1 MTPLRKLSM
10 PIIFSLTLTAPTA
23 AQDAAQTER
32 LGEAIAAAG
41 CVMSGPNSDVVIA
54 ASGLTEDQVGP
65 SIEALIAS
73 GDVEMGEGSLTM
85 LTGTC
90 AEGPN
95 VAASQM
101 FVAAQWA
108 NALTASDAAA
118 FLEREFGTIG
128 CAITSGTSG
137 AFEENLARNV
147 AIFNGVELPGSIM
160 GLEDTGIEGYLRS
173 VDDMA
178 KRGRDFLVDNGRI
191 DESEPGVFR
200 LIDCTPAAP

>member
-1 MTPLRKLSM
+1 MSLLRTLSLPL
-10 PIIFSLTLTAPTA
+10 IISLALTTPTA
-23 AQDAAQTER
+23 AQDAAQTAR
-32 LGEAIAAAG
+32 LGAAIAAAG
-41 CVMSGPNSDVVIA
+41 CVMTGPNSDVVIS
-54 ASGLTEDQVGP
+54 ASGLTENQVGVA
-65 SIEALIAS
+65 IEALIAS
-73 GDVEMGEGSLTM
+73 GDVALADGSLTL

-90 AEGPN
+90 ADGPN
-95 VAASQM
+95 VATSQM

-118 FLEREFGTIG
+118 FLEREFGTVG
-128 CAITSGTSG
+128 CAITSETSD

-147 AIFNGVELPGSIM
+147 AIFNGVELPGPIV
-160 GLEDTGIEGYLRS
+160 GLEDAGIGDYLRA